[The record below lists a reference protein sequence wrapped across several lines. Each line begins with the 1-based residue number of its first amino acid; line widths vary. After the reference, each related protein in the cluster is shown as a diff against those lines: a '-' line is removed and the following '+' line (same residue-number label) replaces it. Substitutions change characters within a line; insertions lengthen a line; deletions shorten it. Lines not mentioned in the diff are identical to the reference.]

1 VGAGAL
7 GGKTWHSGILDAAAG
22 LGCAIM
28 YLYDPENMIEFISG
42 FVIQDP

>member
-1 VGAGAL
+1 VGIRAL
-7 GGKTWHSGILDAAAG
+7 GGKIGYPGILDAAAG